1 MKRGDIKLIEKEK
14 GSLKNGKEQIDRC
27 QGIEKRTVRNE
38 KDQNPRKE
46 KGEGGGGKERDKG
59 EGWKRERNKKA
70 RKYCQV
76 RGIIMIERK
85 RRKTGSTSLLK
96 QPAQLLQ

>member
-1 MKRGDIKLIEKEK
+1 MFD
-14 GSLKNGKEQIDRC
+14 GKEQIARC
-27 QGIEKRTVRNE
+27 QGIEKTNSKKRERPKPE
-38 KDQNPRKE
+38 KRKRRV
-46 KGEGGGGKERDKG
+46 GEGGEERDKG

-76 RGIIMIERK
+76 RGIIIMMERK